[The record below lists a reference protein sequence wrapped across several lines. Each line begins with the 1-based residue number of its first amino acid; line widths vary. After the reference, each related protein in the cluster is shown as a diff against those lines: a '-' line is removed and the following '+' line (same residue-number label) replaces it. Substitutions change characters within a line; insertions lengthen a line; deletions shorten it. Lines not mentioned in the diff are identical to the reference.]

1 MLDQAPLAVCVLFL
15 IMSWLTRRLSPHLV
29 PHHVLINTDE
39 NDIFISTAKLS
50 SNVMYVLTEWEGQ
63 TVKILAYSD
72 GYSLWTVK

>member
-1 MLDQAPLAVCVLFL
+1 MLDQVPLAVCVLFL
-15 IMSWLTRRLSPHLV
+15 IISRSTRRLSPHLV

-50 SNVMYVLTEWEGQ
+50 SNIMYELTEWEDQ